1 MNKRG
6 KFSRLIF
13 VLIISIIL
21 VVSITLSNKSEKYL
35 IINDEN
41 LKAKV
46 DIFLKNFFMFENFD
60 REISNSIDTSNV
72 GMFFTM
78 TDEKLLYIY
87 EKRFLVNLRE
97 NSEKKNINY
106 DIEIKEICEGDKG
119 ELKVLFEYSRSFY
132 SLIRSKECTEQTLYE
147 AILLK
152 NKEDFNIERIYEAE
166 SLNRD
171 SLLDLFYSKDK
182 LYEKYIEDEF
192 IKYKNLSRM
201 MSLNKIKFNNM
212 KL

>member
-13 VLIISIIL
+13 VLIIAIIL

-46 DIFLKNFFMFENFD
+46 DIFLKNFD

-106 DIEIKEICEGDKG
+106 DIEIKEVCEGDKG

-132 SLIRSKECTEQTLYE
+132 SLIRSKECKEQTLYE

-171 SLLDLFYSKDK
+171 SLLDIFYSKDK

-201 MSLNKIKFNNM
+201 MSL
-212 KL
+212 

>member
-1 MNKRG
+1 MNKRVN
-6 KFSRLIF
+6 FSRVIF
-13 VLIISIIL
+13 VLIIVSIL
-21 VVSITLSNKSEKYL
+21 VVSITLSNKSEKFF
-35 IINDEN
+35 IINDES
-41 LKAKV
+41 LKAKIE
-46 DIFLKNFFMFENFD
+46 IFLKNFFRFENFD
-60 REISNSIDTSNV
+60 REIGNSIDTSNV

-78 TDEKLLYIY
+78 TDERLLYIY

-132 SLIRSKECTEQTLYE
+132 SLISSKECKEQTLYE

-201 MSLNKIKFNNM
+201 MSL
-212 KL
+212 

>member
-13 VLIISIIL
+13 VLIIAIIL

-119 ELKVLFEYSRSFY
+119 QLKVLFEYSRSFY

-192 IKYKNLSRM
+192 IKYKNLYRM
-201 MSLNKIKFNNM
+201 MSL
-212 KL
+212 

>member
-1 MNKRG
+1 MNKRVN
-6 KFSRLIF
+6 FSRVIF
-13 VLIISIIL
+13 VLIIVSIL
-21 VVSITLSNKSEKYL
+21 VVSITLSNKSEKFF
-35 IINDEN
+35 IINDES
-41 LKAKV
+41 LKAKIE
-46 DIFLKNFFMFENFD
+46 IFLKNFFRFENFD
-60 REISNSIDTSNV
+60 REIGNSIDTSNV

-78 TDEKLLYIY
+78 TDERLLYIY

-119 ELKVLFEYSRSFY
+119 ELKVLFKYSRSFY
-132 SLIRSKECTEQTLYE
+132 SLIRSKEYKEQTLYE

-152 NKEDFNIERIYEAE
+152 NKDDFNIERIYEVE
-166 SLNRD
+166 SLKRD
-171 SLLDLFYSKDK
+171 SLLDFFYSKDK

-201 MSLNKIKFNNM
+201 MSL
-212 KL
+212 

>member
-1 MNKRG
+1 MNRRVN
-6 KFSRLIF
+6 FSRVIF
-13 VLIISIIL
+13 VLIIVSIL
-21 VVSITLSNKSEKYL
+21 VLSITLSNKSGKYL
-35 IINDEN
+35 IINDES
-41 LKAKV
+41 LKAKIE
-46 DIFLKNFFMFENFD
+46 IFFKNFFRFENFD
-60 REISNSIDTSNV
+60 REIGDSIDTSNV
-72 GMFFTM
+72 RMFFTM
-78 TDEKLLYIY
+78 TDERLLYIY

-97 NSEKKNINY
+97 NSEKKNINF
-106 DIEIKEICEGDKG
+106 DIKIKEIYEGDKG

-132 SLIRSKECTEQTLYE
+132 SLIRSKECKEQTLYE

-152 NKEDFNIERIYEAE
+152 NKEGFNIERIYEAE

-201 MSLNKIKFNNM
+201 MSL
-212 KL
+212 

>member
-13 VLIISIIL
+13 VLIIAIIL

-201 MSLNKIKFNNM
+201 MSL
-212 KL
+212 

>member
-1 MNKRG
+1 MNKRVN
-6 KFSRLIF
+6 FSRVIF
-13 VLIISIIL
+13 VLIIVSIL
-21 VVSITLSNKSEKYL
+21 VVSITLSNKSEKFF
-35 IINDEN
+35 IINDES
-41 LKAKV
+41 LKAKIE
-46 DIFLKNFFMFENFD
+46 IFLKNFFRFENFD

-78 TDEKLLYIY
+78 TDERLLYIY

-119 ELKVLFEYSRSFY
+119 ELKVLFKYSRSFY
-132 SLIRSKECTEQTLYE
+132 SLIRSKECKEQTLDE

-152 NKEDFNIERIYEAE
+152 NKDDFNIERIYEVE
-166 SLNRD
+166 SLKRD
-171 SLLDLFYSKDK
+171 SLLDFFYSKDK

-201 MSLNKIKFNNM
+201 MSL
-212 KL
+212 

>member
-13 VLIISIIL
+13 VLIIAIIL

>member
-1 MNKRG
+1 VNKRG

-13 VLIISIIL
+13 VLIIAIIL

>member
-1 MNKRG
+1 MNRRVN
-6 KFSRLIF
+6 FSRVIF
-13 VLIISIIL
+13 VLIIVSIL
-21 VVSITLSNKSEKYL
+21 VVSITLSNKSGKYL
-35 IINDEN
+35 IINDES
-41 LKAKV
+41 LKAKIE
-46 DIFLKNFFMFENFD
+46 IFLKNFFRFENFG
-60 REISNSIDTSNV
+60 REIDDSIDTSNV
-72 GMFFTM
+72 RMFFTM
-78 TDEKLLYIY
+78 TDERLLYIY

-97 NSEKKNINY
+97 NSEKKNINF
-106 DIEIKEICEGDKG
+106 DIKIKEIYEGDKG

-132 SLIRSKECTEQTLYE
+132 SLIRSKECKEQTLYE

-152 NKEDFNIERIYEAE
+152 NKEGFNIERIYEAE

-201 MSLNKIKFNNM
+201 MSL
-212 KL
+212 

>member
-1 MNKRG
+1 MNKRVN
-6 KFSRLIF
+6 FSRVIF
-13 VLIISIIL
+13 VLIIVSIL
-21 VVSITLSNKSEKYL
+21 VVSITLSNKSEKFF
-35 IINDEN
+35 IINDES
-41 LKAKV
+41 LKAKIE
-46 DIFLKNFFMFENFD
+46 IFLKNFFRFENFD
-60 REISNSIDTSNV
+60 REIGNSIDTSNV

-78 TDEKLLYIY
+78 TDERLLYIY

-132 SLIRSKECTEQTLYE
+132 SLIRSKECKEQTLYE

-152 NKEDFNIERIYEAE
+152 NKEDFNIERIYEAK

-201 MSLNKIKFNNM
+201 MSL
-212 KL
+212 

>member
-6 KFSRLIF
+6 KFSCLIF
-13 VLIISIIL
+13 VLIIAIIL

-119 ELKVLFEYSRSFY
+119 QLKVLFEYSRSF
-132 SLIRSKECTEQTLYE
+132 
-147 AILLK
+147 
-152 NKEDFNIERIYEAE
+152 
-166 SLNRD
+166 
-171 SLLDLFYSKDK
+171 LFSY
-182 LYEKYIEDEF
+182 
-192 IKYKNLSRM
+192 
-201 MSLNKIKFNNM
+201 
-212 KL
+212 

>member
-1 MNKRG
+1 MNRRVN
-6 KFSRLIF
+6 FSRVIF
-13 VLIISIIL
+13 VLIIVSIL
-21 VVSITLSNKSEKYL
+21 VVSITLSNKSGKYL
-35 IINDEN
+35 IINDES
-41 LKAKV
+41 LKAKIE
-46 DIFLKNFFMFENFD
+46 IFLKNFFRFENFG
-60 REISNSIDTSNV
+60 REIDDSIDTSNV
-72 GMFFTM
+72 RMFFTM
-78 TDEKLLYIY
+78 TDERLLYIY

-97 NSEKKNINY
+97 NSEKKNINF
-106 DIEIKEICEGDKG
+106 DIKIKEIYEGDKG

-132 SLIRSKECTEQTLYE
+132 SLIRSKECKEQTLYE

-152 NKEDFNIERIYEAE
+152 NKEGFNIERIYEDE

-201 MSLNKIKFNNM
+201 MSL
-212 KL
+212 

>member
-13 VLIISIIL
+13 VLIIAIIL

-106 DIEIKEICEGDKG
+106 DIEIKEIYEGDKG

>member
-1 MNKRG
+1 M
-6 KFSRLIF
+6 IF
-13 VLIISIIL
+13 VLIIAIIL

>member
-13 VLIISIIL
+13 VLIIAIIL

-119 ELKVLFEYSRSFY
+119 ELKVLFEYSRIFY

>member
-1 MNKRG
+1 M
-6 KFSRLIF
+6 
-13 VLIISIIL
+13 
-21 VVSITLSNKSEKYL
+21 
-35 IINDEN
+35 
-41 LKAKV
+41 
-46 DIFLKNFFMFENFD
+46 
-60 REISNSIDTSNV
+60 
-72 GMFFTM
+72 
-78 TDEKLLYIY
+78 
-87 EKRFLVNLRE
+87 
-97 NSEKKNINY
+97 
-106 DIEIKEICEGDKG
+106 
-119 ELKVLFEYSRSFY
+119 FEYSRSFY

>member
-1 MNKRG
+1 
-6 KFSRLIF
+6 
-13 VLIISIIL
+13 
-21 VVSITLSNKSEKYL
+21 
-35 IINDEN
+35 

-119 ELKVLFEYSRSFY
+119 QLKVLFEYSRSFY
-132 SLIRSKECTEQTLYE
+132 SLIRSKECKEQTLYE

-201 MSLNKIKFNNM
+201 MSL
-212 KL
+212 

>member
-1 MNKRG
+1 MNKIG
-6 KFSRLIF
+6 KFSHLIF
-13 VLIISIIL
+13 VLIIAIIL

-46 DIFLKNFFMFENFD
+46 DIFLKNFD
-60 REISNSIDTSNV
+60 REISNSIDTYNV

-119 ELKVLFEYSRSFY
+119 QLKVLFEYSRSFY
-132 SLIRSKECTEQTLYE
+132 SLIRSKECKEQTLYE

-201 MSLNKIKFNNM
+201 MSL
-212 KL
+212 

>member
-1 MNKRG
+1 MNRRVN
-6 KFSRLIF
+6 FSRVIF
-13 VLIISIIL
+13 VLIIVSIL
-21 VVSITLSNKSEKYL
+21 VVSITLSNKSGKYL
-35 IINDEN
+35 IINDES
-41 LKAKV
+41 LKAKIE
-46 DIFLKNFFMFENFD
+46 IFFKNFFRFENFD
-60 REISNSIDTSNV
+60 REIGDSIDTSNV

-78 TDEKLLYIY
+78 TDERLLYIY
-87 EKRFLVNLRE
+87 EKRFWVNLRE

-106 DIEIKEICEGDKG
+106 DIEIKEIYEGDKG
-119 ELKVLFEYSRSFY
+119 ELKVLFKYSRSFY
-132 SLIRSKECTEQTLYE
+132 SLIRSKECKEQTLYD

-152 NKEDFNIERIYEAE
+152 NKEGFNIERIYEAE

-201 MSLNKIKFNNM
+201 MSL
-212 KL
+212 

>member
-1 MNKRG
+1 MNRRVN
-6 KFSRLIF
+6 FSRVIF
-13 VLIISIIL
+13 VLIIVSIL
-21 VVSITLSNKSEKYL
+21 VVSITLSNKSGKYL
-35 IINDEN
+35 IINDES
-41 LKAKV
+41 LKAKIE
-46 DIFLKNFFMFENFD
+46 IFLKNFFRFENFG
-60 REISNSIDTSNV
+60 REIDDSIDTSNV
-72 GMFFTM
+72 RMFFTM
-78 TDEKLLYIY
+78 TDERLLYIY

-97 NSEKKNINY
+97 NSEKKNINF
-106 DIEIKEICEGDKG
+106 DIEIKEIYEGDKG

-132 SLIRSKECTEQTLYE
+132 SLIRSKECKEQTLYE

-152 NKEDFNIERIYEAE
+152 NKEGFNIERIYEAE

-201 MSLNKIKFNNM
+201 VSF
-212 KL
+212 

>member
-13 VLIISIIL
+13 VLIIAIIL

-192 IKYKNLSRM
+192 
-201 MSLNKIKFNNM
+201 
-212 KL
+212 

>member
-13 VLIISIIL
+13 VLIIAIIL

-171 SLLDLFYSKDK
+171 SLLDIFYSKDK

-201 MSLNKIKFNNM
+201 MSL
-212 KL
+212 

>member
-1 MNKRG
+1 MNKIG
-6 KFSRLIF
+6 KFSHLIF
-13 VLIISIIL
+13 VLIIAIIL

-46 DIFLKNFFMFENFD
+46 DIFLKNFD
-60 REISNSIDTSNV
+60 REISNSIDTYNV

-132 SLIRSKECTEQTLYE
+132 SLIRSKECKEQTLYE

-201 MSLNKIKFNNM
+201 MSL
-212 KL
+212 

>member
-1 MNKRG
+1 MNRRVN
-6 KFSRLIF
+6 FSRVIF
-13 VLIISIIL
+13 VLIIVSIL
-21 VVSITLSNKSEKYL
+21 VVSITLSNKSGKYL
-35 IINDEN
+35 IINDES
-41 LKAKV
+41 LKEKIE
-46 DIFLKNFFMFENFD
+46 IFLKNFFRFENFD
-60 REISNSIDTSNV
+60 REIDDSIDTSNV
-72 GMFFTM
+72 RMFFTM
-78 TDEKLLYIY
+78 TDERLLYIY

-97 NSEKKNINY
+97 NSEKKNINF
-106 DIEIKEICEGDKG
+106 DIEIKEIYEGDKG

-132 SLIRSKECTEQTLYE
+132 SLIRSKECKEQTLYE

-166 SLNRD
+166 SLKMD

-201 MSLNKIKFNNM
+201 MSL
-212 KL
+212 

>member
-1 MNKRG
+1 
-6 KFSRLIF
+6 
-13 VLIISIIL
+13 
-21 VVSITLSNKSEKYL
+21 
-35 IINDEN
+35 
-41 LKAKV
+41 
-46 DIFLKNFFMFENFD
+46 NFD

-78 TDEKLLYIY
+78 TDERLLYIY

-119 ELKVLFEYSRSFY
+119 ELKVLFKYSRSFY
-132 SLIRSKECTEQTLYE
+132 SLIRSKECKEQTLYE

-152 NKEDFNIERIYEAE
+152 NKDDFNIERIYEVE
-166 SLNRD
+166 SLKRD
-171 SLLDLFYSKDK
+171 SLLDFFYSKDK

-201 MSLNKIKFNNM
+201 MSL
-212 KL
+212 

>member
-13 VLIISIIL
+13 VLIIAIIL
-21 VVSITLSNKSEKYL
+21 VVSITLSNKSEKYS

>member
-1 MNKRG
+1 MNRRVN
-6 KFSRLIF
+6 FSRVIF
-13 VLIISIIL
+13 VLIIVSIL
-21 VVSITLSNKSEKYL
+21 VVSITLSNKSGKYL
-35 IINDEN
+35 IINDES
-41 LKAKV
+41 LKAKIE
-46 DIFLKNFFMFENFD
+46 IFFKNFFRFENFD
-60 REISNSIDTSNV
+60 REIGDSIDTSNV
-72 GMFFTM
+72 GVFFTM
-78 TDEKLLYIY
+78 TDERLLYIY

-97 NSEKKNINY
+97 NSEKKNINF
-106 DIEIKEICEGDKG
+106 DIEIKKIYEGDKG

-132 SLIRSKECTEQTLYE
+132 SLIRSKECKEQTLYE

-171 SLLDLFYSKDK
+171 GLLDLFYSKDK

-201 MSLNKIKFNNM
+201 MSL
-212 KL
+212 

>member
-1 MNKRG
+1 M
-6 KFSRLIF
+6 IF
-13 VLIISIIL
+13 VLIIVSIL
-21 VVSITLSNKSEKYL
+21 VVSITLSNKSEKFF
-35 IINDEN
+35 IINDES
-41 LKAKV
+41 LKAKIE
-46 DIFLKNFFMFENFD
+46 IFLKNFFRFENFD
-60 REISNSIDTSNV
+60 REIGNSIDTSNV

-78 TDEKLLYIY
+78 TDERLLYIY

-132 SLIRSKECTEQTLYE
+132 SLISSKECKEQTLYE

-201 MSLNKIKFNNM
+201 MSL
-212 KL
+212 

>member
-13 VLIISIIL
+13 VLIIAIIL

-97 NSEKKNINY
+97 NSEKKNIN
-106 DIEIKEICEGDKG
+106 
-119 ELKVLFEYSRSFY
+119 
-132 SLIRSKECTEQTLYE
+132 
-147 AILLK
+147 
-152 NKEDFNIERIYEAE
+152 
-166 SLNRD
+166 
-171 SLLDLFYSKDK
+171 
-182 LYEKYIEDEF
+182 
-192 IKYKNLSRM
+192 
-201 MSLNKIKFNNM
+201 
-212 KL
+212 

>member
-13 VLIISIIL
+13 VLIIAIIL

-119 ELKVLFEYSRSFY
+119 QLKVLFEYSRSFY
-132 SLIRSKECTEQTLYE
+132 SFIRSKECKEQTLYE

-201 MSLNKIKFNNM
+201 MSL
-212 KL
+212 

>member
-13 VLIISIIL
+13 VLIIAIIL

-119 ELKVLFEYSRSFY
+119 QLKVLFEYSRSFY